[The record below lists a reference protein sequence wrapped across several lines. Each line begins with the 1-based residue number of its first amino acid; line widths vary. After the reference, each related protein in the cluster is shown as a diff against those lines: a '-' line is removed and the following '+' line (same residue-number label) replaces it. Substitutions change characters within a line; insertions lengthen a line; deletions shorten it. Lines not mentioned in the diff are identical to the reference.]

1 MSCAL
6 KRPVACHATAEARA
20 SREQLTAALD
30 AIRARDAARGPA
42 TRRAADEA
50 AAALRD
56 ERDARHGEMR
66 TLAATV
72 SARLDELQASI
83 DDERIARLEREGK
96 LLDKVGRD
104 MLRLHERVDGAD
116 AQRKTAVAELTR
128 VCADA
133 SATARGAMSSAV
145 SCAPDTDAA
154 KPSVEEARAAKQAE
168 QERMRF
174 SAVVL
179 EEIAALKR
187 AVETE
192 AERRVAEDA
201 SIVAV
206 VNEYGRAL
214 RDGLNIVTAS
224 AGGTIASA
232 ASGGE
237 PASGAGESSS

>member
-66 TLAATV
+66 ALAATV

-154 KPSVEEARAAKQAE
+154 KHSVEEARAAKQAE